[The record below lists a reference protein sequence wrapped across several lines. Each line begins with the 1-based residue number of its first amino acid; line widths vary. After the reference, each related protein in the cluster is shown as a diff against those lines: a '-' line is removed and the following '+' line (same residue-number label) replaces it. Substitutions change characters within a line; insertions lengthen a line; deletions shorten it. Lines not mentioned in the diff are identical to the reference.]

1 MKASSGYGWDLP
13 PSLCVSAWR
22 IPAAR
27 YQPTTILRLPCLAS
41 PRRPAVRRR
50 PADPLRVAL
59 TRMAGL
65 AGGVA
70 TMMALS
76 VVVLPK
82 SATVE
87 VLHT

>member
-1 MKASSGYGWDLP
+1 MTPPPLLP
-13 PSLCVSAWR
+13 R
-22 IPAAR
+22 PAAA
-27 YQPTTILRLPCLAS
+27 LPC
-41 PRRPAVRRR
+41 PA
-50 PADPLRVAL
+50 ALHTDPLQIAL

-70 TMMALS
+70 TMMLLS